1 MMNSHLCAN
10 ADYFR
15 RFVRNPRVSNEMIT
29 PYKGFFEKAVPEQE
43 REAYLADPMKL
54 VAWVAE
60 NIRVDKDCNLGGSP
74 ITPEGVW
81 KARTADAHSR
91 DIFFVSMARS
101 MGIPARI
108 DEVTG
113 KVQLMGDEGAVDVN
127 LRRWNRPVRLPASL
141 LPDIRRSIFGRPEVL
156 FSFLYFQT
164 DSCRNLEIAE
174 L

>member
-1 MMNSHLCAN
+1 M
-10 ADYFR
+10 
-15 RFVRNPRVSNEMIT
+15 
-29 PYKGFFEKAVPEQE
+29 PEQD
-43 REAYLADPMKL
+43 REAYLCRSDEAGCMGCRKYPCGQGL
-54 VAWVAE
+54 QPG
-60 NIRVDKDCNLGGSP
+60 RFS

-127 LRRWNRPVRLPASL
+127 FEGDGTGQCAYRQKFIARYTPIKSL
-141 LPDIRRSIFGRPEVL
+141 ADRSIILISL
-156 FSFLYFQT
+156 FP
-164 DSCRNLEIAE
+164 D
-174 L
+174 

>member
-1 MMNSHLCAN
+1 M
-10 ADYFR
+10 
-15 RFVRNPRVSNEMIT
+15 
-29 PYKGFFEKAVPEQE
+29 PEQD

-54 VAWVAE
+54 VAWVAG
-60 NIRVDKDCNLGGSP
+60 NIRVDKDCNLG
-74 ITPEGVW
+74 
-81 KARTADAHSR
+81 ARQSLRKGCGRPVTADAHSR

-113 KVQLMGDEGAVDVN
+113 KVQLIGDEGAIDVN
-127 LRRWNRPVRLPASL
+127 FEAMEQASAL
-141 LPDIRRSIFGRPEVL
+141 TGKFIARYTPIKSFGRPEVL

-164 DSCRNLEIAE
+164 DSCRNFEIAE